1 VHING
6 TPTKVI
12 DTGDGILL
20 LDTAGGTGDL
30 KVADVGTGTTAAD
43 LKLAGTAVEVDI
55 NGTPTKV
62 IDGSTALSV
71 TLDADDTLDDLVTKI
86 NALGANISAS
96 VFNSGTGATPFR
108 LSLVSQVSGQAGEL
122 RVDASALGVGFQE
135 IVAAQD
141 ALVLVGSADS
151 STAGAL
157 AASSTNEFDSL
168 VDGLKINIK
177 GTSTEQVTITVAQ
190 NANAVKKQ
198 LKQFADQYNGLQ
210 DKIKTQTFFDETENS
225 VGVLFGS
232 SEILRIQNDLTNV
245 VTGRFF
251 GTGSIASLA
260 ELGLRVDDKGKL
272 NFDETKFDDRYAQSP
287 ADVERF
293 FTQAETGAATK
304 LFNTLERLAG
314 VDNSV
319 LISRSR
325 SLQTNIELN
334 TKRIAD
340 LGKALDKERDRLL
353 ETFYRLEETVGKLQ
367 NSLSAIGQIQAISPF
382 KA

>member
-1 VHING
+1 M
-6 TPTKVI
+6 
-12 DTGDGILL
+12 
-20 LDTAGGTGDL
+20 
-30 KVADVGTGTTAAD
+30 
-43 LKLAGTAVEVDI
+43 
-55 NGTPTKV
+55 
-62 IDGSTALSV
+62 
-71 TLDADDTLDDLVTKI
+71 
-86 NALGANISAS
+86 
-96 VFNSGTGATPFR
+96 
-108 LSLVSQVSGQAGEL
+108 
-122 RVDASALGVGFQE
+122 
-135 IVAAQD
+135 
-141 ALVLVGSADS
+141 
-151 STAGAL
+151 

-367 NSLSAIGQIQAISPF
+367 NSLSAIGQIQAISPL